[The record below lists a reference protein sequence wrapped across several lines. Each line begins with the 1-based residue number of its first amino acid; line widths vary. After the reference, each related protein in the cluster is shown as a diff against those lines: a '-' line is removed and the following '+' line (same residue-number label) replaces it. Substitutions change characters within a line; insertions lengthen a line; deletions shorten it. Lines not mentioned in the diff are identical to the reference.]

1 MFEAKYSKFLTIFLI
16 VIIVGIIGLGGYL
29 GYSYFHKQSVE
40 NDADKFVSSFVEN
53 IGEGISETD
62 SEQKISEGENENTN
76 VEGIAENISS
86 VETNNTQTQ
95 TKKKDYKG
103 FASIGTI
110 EIPKTGAKYPIL
122 EDPPTPKKL
131 ETAIVAL
138 YPKDA
143 VLNTVGNVVL
153 VGHNYRNGQF
163 FSNNKKLTNGDKIYI
178 TDLEGK
184 KVVYTVYS
192 VFQTAQNDT
201 GFYNR
206 DTDGK
211 REITLSTCTDASN
224 DQRIIVLA
232 SAE

>member
-1 MFEAKYSKFLTIFLI
+1 MFETKYSKFLTVFLI
-16 VIIVGIIGLGGYL
+16 IIIIGIIGLGGYL
-29 GYSYFHKQSVE
+29 GYSYYRKSSID
-40 NDADKFVSSFVEN
+40 NDADKFVSSFIEN
-53 IGEGISETD
+53 IGEGV
-62 SEQKISEGENENTN
+62 NENTTSEDGATSEDAN
-76 VEGIAENISS
+76 NIAEVTENDIAS
-86 VETNNTQTQ
+86 VETSQKA
-95 TKKKDYKG
+95 TKKKEYKG
-103 FASIGTI
+103 FYSIGTI

-153 VGHNYRNGQF
+153 AGHNYRNGQF
-163 FSNNKKLTNGDKIYI
+163 FSNNRKLSEGDKIYI

-184 KVVYTVYS
+184 KVTYTVYS
-192 VFQTAQNDT
+192 VFQTEQNNT
-201 GFYNR
+201 EFYNR

-211 REITLSTCTDASN
+211 REITLSTCTDASD

>member
-1 MFEAKYSKFLTIFLI
+1 MFETKYSKFLTVFLI
-16 VIIVGIIGLGGYL
+16 IIIIGIIGLGGYL
-29 GYSYFHKQSVE
+29 GYSYYRKSSID

-53 IGEGISETD
+53 IREEVSED
-62 SEQKISEGENENTN
+62 KEAEK
-76 VEGIAENISS
+76 ENISDNTNIAIE
-86 VETNNTQTQ
+86 ETTETTTTAET
-95 TKKKDYKG
+95 TKKTAKKKEYKG
-103 FASIGTI
+103 FYSIGTI

-178 TDLEGK
+178 TDIEGK
-184 KVVYTVYS
+184 KVTYTVYS
-192 VFQTAQNDT
+192 VFQTEQNNT
-201 GFYNR
+201 EFYNR

>member
-1 MFEAKYSKFLTIFLI
+1 MFETKYSKFLTIFLI
-16 VIIVGIIGLGGYL
+16 IIIVGIIGLGAYL
-29 GYSYFHKQSVE
+29 GYSYFYKASVD

-53 IGEGISETD
+53 IREEVSED
-62 SEQKISEGENENTN
+62 KVGENITDNTNIKIEETTENTTT
-76 VEGIAENISS
+76 AE
-86 VETNNTQTQ
+86 T
-95 TKKKDYKG
+95 TKKTTQKKEYKG
-103 FASIGTI
+103 FYSIGTI

-138 YPKDA
+138 YPKDV

-163 FSNNKKLTNGDKIYI
+163 FSNNKKLSEGDKIYI

-184 KVVYTVYS
+184 KVTYTVYS
-192 VFQTAQNDT
+192 VFQTEQNNT
-201 GFYNR
+201 EFYNR